1 MQELGI
7 TINRECDTIRNIA
20 RKRAEIIFEKE
31 EQEREVARL
40 GELLAPYKREVG
52 NCQTAAR
59 EHQQEADNLIREAGE
74 KLKEAKI
81 LEDRARRLEEEA
93 DRLF

>member
-1 MQELGI
+1 M
-7 TINRECDTIRNIA
+7 A
-20 RKRAEIIFEKE
+20 RKRADIKKEQE

-40 GELLAPYKREVG
+40 GELLAQYKREVG

-59 EHQQEADNLIREAGE
+59 EHQEEADNLLREAGE
-74 KLKEAKI
+74 KFNEARA

-93 DRLF
+93 DRLEREGT

>member
-1 MQELGI
+1 M
-7 TINRECDTIRNIA
+7 A
-20 RKRAEIIFEKE
+20 RKRADIKKEQE

-40 GELLAPYKREVG
+40 GELLAQYKREVG

-59 EHQQEADNLIREAGE
+59 EHQEEADKLLREAGE
-74 KLKEAKI
+74 KFNEART

-93 DRLF
+93 DRLEREGT